1 MMKSKKSFRLSA
13 FAFGTMV
20 ILALCG
26 MVFTSCQN
34 EPENSGNDAK
44 TNLPESKGQNE
55 VSGRAAEIGSGT
67 EIIFNDDGTAVLKE
81 KSASGFGNVYS
92 SNREATSSA
101 GGSVSNPLSYFEYT
115 FDSENKTVHLQLK
128 ERVKNG
134 KKYSSTAYQD
144 FLRTQIE
151 NAEKALIS
159 SVSDESIYSFFQG
172 TDPNLGSA
180 IKKTVVAKTESY
192 IQEQEKLYSEYIETL
207 YKSTTD
213 FQYEISETGGLS
225 LKMKRISDLGN
236 VYAFYSDSETSATFC
251 LNDRNYLCPLTLI
264 SEGSLYAGIP
274 EYKPESESKGSA
286 SVYLY
291 PVFATYSSEKSSFD
305 YDKGVTN
312 FTTSVTSL
320 ISGLMSQAGAS
331 AESDLEKIIAE
342 FKTSNYEK
350 SETLEKTLDYIVAG
364 KTMTFSYEFS
374 EEEAASLSVNVKL
387 PDGITFSSSSLK
399 LTQNNYFANFAD
411 YN

>member
-1 MMKSKKSFRLSA
+1 MMKSRKSFKLSA

-20 ILALCG
+20 ILAFCG
-26 MVFTSCQN
+26 MAFTSCQDA
-34 EPENSGNDAK
+34 PENSGNDFK
-44 TNLPESKGQNE
+44 SNLPESKGQNE
-55 VSGRAAEIGSGT
+55 VSGRTAEIGSGT
-67 EIIFNDDGTAVLKE
+67 EIRFNEDGTALLAE
-81 KSASGFGNVYS
+81 KSASGLGNVYRS
-92 SNREATSSA
+92 ARESTSS
-101 GGSVSNPLSYFEYT
+101 SDVSNPLSYFVYS
-115 FDSENKTVHLQLK
+115 FDSETKTVHLQLK
-128 ERVKNG
+128 ERVKDG

-159 SVSDESIYSFFQG
+159 SVSDEKIYSGFQE
-172 TDPNLGSA
+172 TNPDFASA

-213 FQYEISETGGLS
+213 FSYEISETGELS

-274 EYKPESESKGSA
+274 EYKSESESKGSA

-291 PVFATYSSEKSSFD
+291 PVLATYNSENSSFD
-305 YDKGVTN
+305 YDKSVAN
-312 FTTSVTSL
+312 FTSSVTSS
-320 ISGLMSQAGAS
+320 ISGLLSQTD
-331 AESDLEKIIAE
+331 ELQKIVKE
-342 FKTSNYEK
+342 FMTSSYEK
-350 SETLEKTLDYIVAG
+350 SETLEKMLDKTVAG
-364 KTMTFSYEFS
+364 KIMTFSYEFS
-374 EEEAASLSVNVKL
+374 AEEDASLSVNVSL
-387 PDGITFSSSSLK
+387 PDGITLSSSNLK

>member
-1 MMKSKKSFRLSA
+1 MMKSRKSFRLSA

-20 ILALCG
+20 ILAFCA
-26 MVFTSCQN
+26 MAFTSCQDA
-34 EPENSGNDAK
+34 PENSGDDVK

-55 VSGRAAEIGSGT
+55 VSGRTAEIGSGT
-67 EIIFNDDGTAVLKE
+67 EIRFNDDGTALLAE
-81 KSASGFGNVYS
+81 KSASGLGNVYS
-92 SNREATSSA
+92 SARESASS
-101 GGSVSNPLSYFEYT
+101 GDVSNPLSYFVYS
-115 FDSENKTVHLQLK
+115 FDSETKTVHLQLK
-128 ERVKNG
+128 ERVKDG

-159 SVSDESIYSFFQG
+159 SVSDESIYSVFQNPN
-172 TDPNLGSA
+172 PNLASA

-213 FQYEISETGGLS
+213 FSYEISETGELS

-274 EYKPESESKGSA
+274 EYKSESESKGSA

-291 PVFATYSSEKSSFD
+291 PVFATYNSENSSFD
-305 YDKGVTN
+305 YDKGVAT
-312 FTTSVTSL
+312 FTSSATSS
-320 ISGLMSQAGAS
+320 ISGLLSQTH
-331 AESDLEKIIAE
+331 ELQKIVTE
-342 FKTSNYEK
+342 FMTSSYEK
-350 SETLEKTLDYIVAG
+350 SETLEKMLDKIVAG

-374 EEEAASLSVNVKL
+374 AGEDASLSVNVSL
-387 PDGITFSSSSLK
+387 PDGITLSSGSLK

>member
-1 MMKSKKSFRLSA
+1 MMKSRKSFKLSA
-13 FAFGTMV
+13 FAFGLLAFCTM
-20 ILALCG
+20 A
-26 MVFTSCQN
+26 FTSCQDA
-34 EPENSGNDAK
+34 PENSGNDFK
-44 TNLPESKGQNE
+44 SNLPESKGQNE
-55 VSGRAAEIGSGT
+55 VSGRTAEIGSGT
-67 EIIFNDDGTAVLKE
+67 EIRFNEDGTALLAE
-81 KSASGFGNVYS
+81 KSASGLGNVYRS
-92 SNREATSSA
+92 ARESTSS
-101 GGSVSNPLSYFEYT
+101 GDVSNPLSYFVYS
-115 FDSENKTVHLQLK
+115 FDSETKTVHLQLK
-128 ERVKNG
+128 ERVKDG
-134 KKYSSTAYQD
+134 KNYSSTAYQD

-159 SVSDESIYSFFQG
+159 SVSDEKIYSGFQK
-172 TDPNLGSA
+172 TNPDLASA

-213 FQYEISETGGLS
+213 FSYEISETGELS

-236 VYAFYSDSETSATFC
+236 VYAFYSDSETSAIFC

-274 EYKPESESKGSA
+274 EYKSESESKGSA

-291 PVFATYSSEKSSFD
+291 PVLATYNSEKSSFD
-305 YDKGVTN
+305 YDKSVAN
-312 FTTSVTSL
+312 FTSSVTSS
-320 ISGLMSQAGAS
+320 ISGLLSQTD
-331 AESDLEKIIAE
+331 ELQKIVKE
-342 FKTSNYEK
+342 FMTSSYEK
-350 SETLEKTLDYIVAG
+350 SETLEKMLDKIVAG

-374 EEEAASLSVNVKL
+374 AEEDASLSVNVSL
-387 PDGITFSSSSLK
+387 PDGITLSSSSLK

>member
-1 MMKSKKSFRLSA
+1 MMKSRKSFKLSA

-20 ILALCG
+20 ILAFCG
-26 MVFTSCQN
+26 MAFTSCQDA
-34 EPENSGNDAK
+34 PENSGNDFK
-44 TNLPESKGQNE
+44 SNLPESKGQNE
-55 VSGRAAEIGSGT
+55 VSGRTAEIGSGT
-67 EIIFNDDGTAVLKE
+67 EIRFNDDGTALLAE
-81 KSASGFGNVYS
+81 KSASGLGNVYRS
-92 SNREATSSA
+92 ARESTSS
-101 GGSVSNPLSYFEYT
+101 SDVSNPLSYFVYS
-115 FDSENKTVHLQLK
+115 FDSETKTVHLQLK
-128 ERVKNG
+128 ERVKDG

-159 SVSDESIYSFFQG
+159 SVSDEKIYSGFQE
-172 TDPNLGSA
+172 TNPDLASA

-213 FQYEISETGGLS
+213 FSYEISETGELS

-274 EYKPESESKGSA
+274 EYKSESESKGSA

-291 PVFATYSSEKSSFD
+291 PVLATYNSENSSFD
-305 YDKGVTN
+305 YDKSVAN
-312 FTTSVTSL
+312 FTSSVTSS
-320 ISGLMSQAGAS
+320 ISGFLSQTD
-331 AESDLEKIIAE
+331 ELQKIVKE
-342 FKTSNYEK
+342 FMTSSYEK
-350 SETLEKTLDYIVAG
+350 SETLEKMLDKTVAG
-364 KTMTFSYEFS
+364 KIMTFSYEFS
-374 EEEAASLSVNVKL
+374 AEEDASLSVNVSL
-387 PDGITFSSSSLK
+387 PDGITLSSSNLK